1 MITYSR
7 LAAKIWKLVD
17 YFEPAVIRELKPT
30 DFEELDGKIIDW
42 YNSVPEE
49 VKISSLDPLK
59 MPIGPAGYVYDTQRL
74 QIWTR
79 LRLNQVGGSG
89 LVRLTRAATYL
100 YRFLRYGSGCIPQ
113 SCTAPS
119 ASSKTCSLHAKLSS

>member
-1 MITYSR
+1 MLAMITYSR

-17 YFEPAVIRELKPT
+17 YFEPAVIRELKPR

-49 VKISSLDPLK
+49 IKINSLDPLK
-59 MPIGPAGYVYDTQRL
+59 MPIGPAGHVYDTQRL

-79 LRLNQVGGSG
+79 LRLNQVRSS
-89 LVRLTRAATYL
+89 L
-100 YRFLRYGSGCIPQ
+100 YQKSILKEIGDLLPCP
-113 SCTAPS
+113 
-119 ASSKTCSLHAKLSS
+119 